1 MTAHRLYTALRRV
14 LGPCT
19 SYRLSRALTALGA
32 RP

>member
-1 MTAHRLYTALRRV
+1 MTAHRLYTALRCI

-19 SYRLSRALTALGA
+19 SYRLSRALAALGA

>member
-19 SYRLSRALTALGA
+19 AYRLSRALAALGA